1 MRERQEGVR
10 WDRTVAAASA
20 MVLTAS
26 GLWVL
31 SRVPAFPVANE
42 RPAAEASTT
51 TLVML
56 PPPATRPAVPA
67 RSPTRRANAV
77 RGREHRGHMRGAPP
91 PGVVANP
98 PGAQTELARATP
110 SARPLDLRVPTAAVA
125 PVEVAPWT
133 RAPQDDLSRA
143 PVVTARMQDN
153 SVMGKLARG
162 GRAMECAELRAALG
176 KPSASAEVILASM
189 RKRGCD

>member
-20 MVLTAS
+20 MVLSAS

-31 SRVPAFPVANE
+31 SRVPAYPVAIE

-56 PPPATRPAVPA
+56 PPPVTRTALPT
-67 RSPTRRANAV
+67 RSPTRRANPV
-77 RGREHRGHMRGAPP
+77 RGVDHRPHLREVPP
-91 PGVVANP
+91 PGMVASP
-98 PGAQTELARATP
+98 SGARPGHARATP
-110 SARPLDLRVPTAAVA
+110 SARPLDLRVPTAPVA
-125 PVEVAPWT
+125 PVEVTPWT
-133 RAPQDDLSRA
+133 RARQDDLTRA

>member
-10 WDRTVAAASA
+10 WERTVAAASA

-31 SRVPAFPVANE
+31 SRVPAYPVAT
-42 RPAAEASTT
+42 ASATTEASNT

-67 RSPTRRANAV
+67 RSPTRRADAV
-77 RGREHRGHMRGAPP
+77 RGAEHRPHRRGAPASRMVGSLPAAGVEPAGGTP
-91 PGVVANP
+91 P
-98 PGAQTELARATP
+98 
-110 SARPLDLRVPTAAVA
+110 SRPLDLRVPAAPDA
-125 PVEVAPWT
+125 PVAVAPWT
-133 RAPQDDLSRA
+133 RAPRDDLART

-153 SVMGKLARG
+153 SLMGKLSRG